1 MQEDWKFGLKQIVN
15 KTPELAKWIFRV
27 VLYIT
32 TMLSIVVNVIPE
44 IPDPLRVAITKYSLY
59 AVTLVHSF
67 SKLFG
72 IEVKPI
78 FLKPTR
84 NDVTRN
90 P

>member
-1 MQEDWKFGLKQIVN
+1 MQQDWKFGLRQVF
-15 KTPELAKWIFRV
+15 KTTPDFAKWIFRV

-44 IPDPLRVAITKYSLY
+44 IPEPIRAAITKYSLY

-78 FLKPTR
+78 FLKPSK
-84 NDVTRN
+84 NVTRN